1 VQYDDFRLVR
11 AGPQRPP
18 RRRDRDARPCDVA
31 RVLAEPLT
39 AGEANVLRAQ
49 LPGALQG
56 DLIPTEPEAQPS
68 APDGFADRVARMGR
82 LPEKEAR
89 SGMSPCSRRP
99 AMRSSRVRSTTC
111 LPNWAG
117 SSPGSCP
124 DPVRSDGGVP
134 DTKGTT
140 AHASRPASFRSPTA

>member
-18 RRRDRDARPCDVA
+18 PRRDRDARPRDVA

-39 AGEANVLRAQ
+39 AGEANDLRAQ

-68 APDGFADRVARMGR
+68 APDEFADRVARMGR

-89 SGMSPCSRRP
+89 NGMV
-99 AMRSSRVRSTTC
+99 AVLATTRD
-111 LPNWAG
+111 AVE
-117 SSPGSCP
+117 PGEF
-124 DPVRSDGGVP
+124 DDVLAQLGGEFGRLVP
-134 DTKGTT
+134 GP
-140 AHASRPASFRSPTA
+140 S